1 MTKFDE
7 LGVSGLKEFSGYVEE
22 AYSRELRW
30 PTVSPLYGRMRRSD
44 PEVSV
49 VRNVF
54 TSLARSLTLR
64 WELPDNPT
72 DGDKAAQ
79 EFAETIFDDVEGGK
93 STFLETLTSNVPF
106 LGWGWW
112 EVLPGY
118 RNPGWRPPNGDTWRS
133 SYDDNRIGIR
143 RLAWRDTSSFYK
155 WEFEDNGKL
164 AGMWQWAHPKPM
176 TMLPLDRSL
185 HLTFG
190 DAHNPEGLSP
200 LEAVWR
206 LERIKYGLEV
216 VQGIGFE
223 HAAGYL
229 SVTAN
234 NTLTPADKIA
244 IRDAARSI
252 MSAQE
257 GNYAAWPNGVTGEL
271 KDVPFAAAASILEA
285 IKYFGILKLMIFN
298 MQWVALSSVSGVGS
312 NAAMQDSSS
321 MFITT
326 YNAMMAGFASQIND
340 QIGKRLFQWN
350 DFPGMTKRPVLKID
364 PINKLALSELA
375 AILGPLKAVMEF
387 GDDDLIAI
395 RKQTGFL
402 PETLPD
408 IENDSEPEDT
418 TTDQVQTPEDGA
430 PETDAVQ
437 DDAEDAAEDTA
448 ENTAQTVMQ
457 SLIKWRQW
465 ARTNKPGDYAEL
477 ERKA

>member
-1 MTKFDE
+1 MPKFDE
-7 LGVSGLKEFSGYVEE
+7 LGFSGLKEFSGYVEE

-30 PTVSPLYGRMRRSD
+30 PTVSPLYSRMRRSD
-44 PEVSV
+44 PEISV

-54 TSLARSLTLR
+54 TSLARSQTFR
-64 WELPDNPT
+64 WELPDDPT
-72 DGDKAAQ
+72 PGDKAAQ
-79 EFAETIFDDVEGGK
+79 EFAETLFDDLEGGEN
-93 STFLETLTSNVPF
+93 SFLETLTANVPF

-118 RNPGWRPPNGDTWRS
+118 RNPGWRPPNGDPWRS
-133 SYDDNRIGIR
+133 SYSDNKIGVR

-155 WEFEDNGKL
+155 WEFGKNGQMS
-164 AGMWQWAHPKPM
+164 GMWQWAFGKDQ
-176 TMLPLDRSL
+176 TLLPLDRSL

-229 SVTAN
+229 SVSAD
-234 NTLTPADKIA
+234 NTLTSQDKAA

-257 GNYAAWPNGVTGEL
+257 GNYAAWPKGVTGEL
-271 KDVPFAAAASILEA
+271 VDVPFAAAASILEA

-298 MQWVALSSVSGVGS
+298 MQWVALSATTGSGS
-312 NAAMQDSSS
+312 YSAMQDSSS

-326 YNAMMAGFASQIND
+326 YNAMMEGFAHQIND
-340 QIGKRLFQWN
+340 QLVKRVFSWN
-350 DFPGMTKRPVLKID
+350 EFPGMTKRPVLKID
-364 PINKLALSELA
+364 PVNKLALSDLA
-375 AILGPLKAVMEF
+375 SILGPLKAVMDF
-387 GDDDLIAI
+387 GDDDIVAI

-408 IENDSEPEDT
+408 MESDDDPASPDDS
-418 TTDQVQTPEDGA
+418 TDQAQAGEDGEA
-430 PETDAVQ
+430 ETQAVQ
-437 DDAEDAAEDTA
+437 DDAEDSAED
-448 ENTAQTVMQ
+448 TAQTVMQ

-465 ARTNKPGDYAEL
+465 AAKSDRQAFAEL

>member
-1 MTKFDE
+1 MPKFDE
-7 LGVSGLKEFSGYVEE
+7 LGVSGLKEYSGYVEE

-30 PTVSPLYGRMRRSD
+30 PTVSPLYSRMRRSD
-44 PEVSV
+44 PEISV

-54 TSLARSLTLR
+54 TALASSQSFR
-64 WELPDNPT
+64 WELPEDPT

-79 EFAETIFDDVEGGK
+79 EFAETLFDDMEGGEGG
-93 STFLETLTSNVPF
+93 FLETLTSNVPF

-112 EVLPGY
+112 EMLPGY
-118 RNPGWRPPNGDTWRS
+118 RNPSWQPPNGDPWRS
-133 SYDDNRIGIR
+133 SYSDNRIGVR

-155 WEFEDNGKL
+155 WEFAKNGQMT
-164 AGMWQWAHPKPM
+164 GMWQWAMPDPQIL
-176 TMLPLDRSL
+176 LPLDRSL

-229 SVTAN
+229 SVTADN
-234 NTLTPADKIA
+234 ALGPEDKAA
-244 IRDAARSI
+244 IRAAARSI

-257 GNYAAWPNGVTGEL
+257 GNYAAWPKGVTGEL
-271 KDVPFAAAASILEA
+271 VDVPFAAAPSILEA
-285 IKYFGILKLMIFN
+285 IKYFGILKLMVFN
-298 MQWVALSSVSGVGS
+298 MQWVALSATTGSGS
-312 NAAMQDSSS
+312 YSAMQDSSS

-326 YNAMMAGFASQIND
+326 YNAMMEGFTRQIND
-340 QIGKRLFQWN
+340 QLGKRVFSWN
-350 DFPGMTKRPVLKID
+350 DFPGMTRRPQLKID
-364 PINKLALSELA
+364 PVNKLSLDQLA
-375 AILGPLKAVMEF
+375 TILGPLQAAMQF
-387 GDDDLIAI
+387 GDDDIIAI

-408 IENDSEPEDT
+408 ISSENEPETASVDE
-418 TTDQVQTPEDGA
+418 TPATEDE
-430 PETDAVQ
+430 PESAAVQ
-437 DDAEDAAEDTA
+437 NDTEDAAED
-448 ENTAQTVMQ
+448 TAQTVMQ

-465 ARTNKPGDYAEL
+465 AAKSDRKAFAEM